1 MSLLTSPFVV
11 GLAAFYLLLA
21 LPGPFL
27 ARLVLCAGLVM
38 ACMAWRRRD
47 RATPVVDETFWAGE
61 DGWPEDDDTAVA
73 EPTPASE
80 PGWTVTRPRAG
91 RRPAAPTPAAAAL
104 TDGTGELQLVAVLS
118 NQAGQRAELHLVP
131 GMATLPIAVLAR
143 QAAGLMSAE
152 QGDTGWRL
160 ELVEVVDPAR
170 ASQPGGPGAPTPWGW
185 GG

>member
-1 MSLLTSPFVV
+1 VSLLTSPFVV

-38 ACMAWRRRD
+38 GCMAWRRRD
-47 RATPVVDETFWAGE
+47 RATPLVSETLRAGE
-61 DGWPEDDDTAVA
+61 GGWPEDDTAAA
-73 EPTPASE
+73 EPTPAGE
-80 PGWTVTRPRAG
+80 PGWTVTRPQTPG
-91 RRPAAPTPAAAAL
+91 RPAAATEAAAAL

-118 NQAGQRAELHLVP
+118 NRAGQRAELHLAP

-143 QAAGLMSAE
+143 QAAGLLAAE
-152 QGDTGWRL
+152 QGESGWRL

-170 ASQPGGPGAPTPWGW
+170 TSQATGPGAQAPWGW

>member
-27 ARLVLCAGLVM
+27 ARLVLCAGLFIG
-38 ACMAWRRRD
+38 CMAWRRRD
-47 RATPVVDETFWAGE
+47 RVSTVSDETTWAGE
-61 DGWPEDDDTAVA
+61 GGWAEDDTTVVEAA
-73 EPTPASE
+73 PRSE
-80 PGWTVTRPRAG
+80 PGWTVTRPQTG
-91 RRPAAPTPAAAAL
+91 RRPTPPTPDTPAL
-104 TDGTGELQLVAVLS
+104 TDGTGEPQLIAVLS
-118 NQAGQRAELHLVP
+118 NQAGQRAELHLAP
-131 GMATLPIAVLAR
+131 GMAALPIAVLAR
-143 QAAGLMSAE
+143 QAAGLLAAE

-170 ASQPGGPGAPTPWGW
+170 AGQPPGSDAQTPWGW

>member
-38 ACMAWRRRD
+38 TCTAWRRRD

-61 DGWPEDDDTAVA
+61 DGWPEDDTAVA

-80 PGWTVTRPRAG
+80 PGWTVTRPQAPRH
-91 RRPAAPTPAAAAL
+91 PAAPTQAAAVL

-118 NQAGQRAELHLVP
+118 NQAGQRAELHLAP

-152 QGDTGWRL
+152 HGDSGWRL

-170 ASQPGGPGAPTPWGW
+170 ASQPSGRGAQPPWGW